1 VQFDFSEVLT
11 RAWQITWKHKVL
23 WIIGILFGFFIS
35 IMFPLMFSP
44 LLLPM
49 LMQNS
54 KTVLMPGLIIG
65 GYIIAFLLFMLALY
79 PITVLT
85 QTAVT
90 LGILDVEQDNELFS
104 ASELLKRSLPFFWR
118 VLGLM
123 LLFAVGMN
131 LITLIIQTVMFFL
144 TIVTLGLAAICM
156 TPLLFLMYPALY
168 IAIVWM
174 EQAMNGIIVD
184 NMTVMEAARQGWN
197 LVRNNLMSVA
207 LMALVIYVGIGFVTG
222 IVMVLM
228 LTPFFIVSISF
239 MENEPNLTILSI
251 SLLCTVAFIPLF
263 AFISGWSMILTKS
276 AWVLTYLRLTR
287 GSAAQPVLLEAA
299 SS

>member
-1 VQFDFSEVLT
+1 MQFDFSEVLT

>member
-1 VQFDFSEVLT
+1 MNFELGEVLT

-35 IMFPLMFSP
+35 TMFPLMFSP
-44 LLLPM
+44 FLLPM

-54 KTVLMPGLIIG
+54 KTALMPGLIIG

-79 PITVLT
+79 PISVLT

-90 LGILDVEQDNELFS
+90 LGILEVDQDNEHFS
-104 ASELLKRSLPFFWR
+104 ASELIKRSLPFFWR

-131 LITLIIQTVMFFL
+131 LIILIIQTIIFL
-144 TIVTLGLAAICM
+144 LIIVTLGLAAICM
-156 TPLLFLMYPALY
+156 MPLMFLMYPALY
-168 IAIVWM
+168 VAIVWM
-174 EQAMNGIIVD
+174 EQAVNGIIVD

-197 LVRNNLMSVA
+197 LVRNNLLSVA
-207 LMALVIYVGIGFVTG
+207 LMALVIYLGIGFVTG
-222 IVMVLM
+222 IVMVPM
-228 LTPFFIVSISF
+228 MIPFFIVPFSF
-239 MENEPNLTILSI
+239 IENEPNWTILSI
-251 SLLCTVAFIPLF
+251 SMLCTVAFIPLF
-263 AFISGWSMILTKS
+263 ALISGWSMIFTKS

-287 GSAAQPVLLEAA
+287 SPKLQPLPEEAT
-299 SS
+299 S